1 MAHINF
7 VISQNVKWGHAGF
20 YIDCHGMTVPE
31 NILLQKSTDWGVY
44 TGIRLRGFLI
54 TSMIINKQGMG
65 FDLRHAPLRIP
76 TSIFSDTPLVV
87 CHIQVTVAEWLASPT
102 AV

>member
-1 MAHINF
+1 MQWCI
-7 VISQNVKWGHAGF
+7 
-20 YIDCHGMTVPE
+20 
-31 NILLQKSTDWGVY
+31 GVGY
-44 TGIRLRGFLI
+44 TRVYAIYTNLRVFLI
-54 TSMIINKQGMG
+54 TSVIINKQGMG

-76 TSIFSDTPLVV
+76 TSTFSDTPLVV